1 MSSFVS
7 TPPLS
12 DIPNVYPPLPVK
24 RKSINDGW
32 EEYQKRYKESMDNPN
47 QFWTNE
53 ANKYIT
59 WLTPFKRVNN
69 GTFLEGDV
77 NWFSEGKLNADGS
90 LKIQNGGSSPTVSL
104 FKAEWCG
111 HCKNFTSTWNQL
123 QKTNKHVKFETFDAD
138 KHGDIIKKQNIDG
151 FPTIKINGNVYHG
164 ERDFETLNSLLNG
177 SQ

>member
-1 MSSFVS
+1 MNSNENYDQKY
-7 TPPLS
+7 LKYKKKY
-12 DIPNVYPPLPVK
+12 NEL
-24 RKSINDGW
+24 RKI
-32 EEYQKRYKESMDNPN
+32 
-47 QFWTNE
+47 E
-53 ANKYIT
+53 ARLI
-59 WLTPFKRVNN
+59 
-69 GTFLEGDV
+69 
-77 NWFSEGKLNADGS
+77 SEGKLNADGS

-164 ERDFETLNSLLNG
+164 ERDFESLNSLLNG